1 LARAR
6 EDGKAETGVCG
17 AERGEGV
24 EFESCGWGGAN
35 SWFGVRFWSEGC
47 GILGV
52 FGVLVRILGGLGLGY
67 GVYDWVLDWDW
78 EDFGY
83 RTGLLY

>member
-1 LARAR
+1 
-6 EDGKAETGVCG
+6 
-17 AERGEGV
+17 
-24 EFESCGWGGAN
+24 
-35 SWFGVRFWSEGC
+35 
-47 GILGV
+47 
-52 FGVLVRILGGLGLGY
+52 VRILGGLGLGY